1 MELTSIYKKV
11 ASAALQNWY
20 GKSPEEINDIIN
32 FTPNN
37 ILETHDKH
45 GVWATDSIVAGI
57 RAYAKGVECK
67 EILDLSVSKLK
78 EMVLKEDPFLTV
90 ALQKSTA
97 RKLAELK
104 PNEEREF
111 KQNLYVDCLEA
122 IHDKWAVSN
131 LKKFFDSKREPK
143 QYMHLPLELIGWKE
157 VINDDLFLQPVIE
170 AAGLEPDIDD
180 VEREYNFRSDSYVK
194 EIFEDGIVKF
204 LKNYYERLAA
214 TLEEYEPNEEK
225 RKAMLEK
232 FEEIINSFAESKVLE
247 RVSLQSKDRINMNFF
262 MPERFGYISEATK
275 VALASIKNTV
285 ETFIKYAA
293 IKPDFETCI
302 DPLREVFIK
311 TQEQALIETID
322 KFEKML
328 KDLCKRIPNASKDEL
343 KLIKAEIEKLG
354 IEFREILEDAE
365 YLLKNNKELKDKC
378 DKLMAEFEDPDHTVK
393 EYSIVSSKIVR

>member
-11 ASAALQNWY
+11 AAAALQNWY
-20 GKSPEEINDIIN
+20 GKTPEIANFLAEII
-32 FTPNN
+32 PNHA
-37 ILETHDKH
+37 LETHEEH
-45 GVWATDSIVAGI
+45 GVWAIDSIITGI

-67 EILDLSVSKLK
+67 EILDLSTDKLK
-78 EMVLKEDPFLTV
+78 EMVFNEDPFLTV
-90 ALQKSTA
+90 MLQKATNN
-97 RKLAELK
+97 KLSELK
-104 PNEEREF
+104 PGEEREF
-111 KQNLYVDCLEA
+111 KQKLYVDCLEA

-131 LKKFFDSKREPK
+131 LKKFFDEKREPK

-157 VINDDLFLQPVIE
+157 VVNDDLFLQPIIE
-170 AAGLEPDIDD
+170 AAGLEPDMSD

-194 EIFEDGIVKF
+194 EIFEDGIIKF
-204 LKNYYERLAA
+204 LKDYYERL
-214 TLEEYEPNEEK
+214 TSKLDEYELSEEK
-225 RKAMLEK
+225 RKFVLEK
-232 FEEIINSFAESKVLE
+232 FDEIISSFAESKVLE
-247 RVSLQSKDRINMNFF
+247 RVALQSKERINMDFF
-262 MPERFGYISEATK
+262 TPERFSYVSPATK
-275 VALASIKNTV
+275 LALASIKNTV

-393 EYSIVSSKIVR
+393 EYSINPPNFAK